1 VRVFAV
7 LSLLFATL
15 AVSCFDCRPVETR
28 PLALDCA
35 AAATFRG
42 ELHLDSAET
51 FRSFLSDRCL
61 TEATATE
68 IDAVVAGVDFTT
80 EAVFVARGARG
91 SIARCL
97 ESRVTESV
105 DVCGDGL
112 KVIFED
118 EESGDDVCPGDWTI
132 AFALQ
137 RADLRAA
144 LDD

>member
-7 LSLLFATL
+7 LSLLSATL
-15 AVSCFDCRPVETR
+15 AVGCFDCRPIETR
-28 PLALDCA
+28 ALALECSG
-35 AAATFRG
+35 AATFRG
-42 ELHLDSAET
+42 ELHLDSPDT

-61 TEATATE
+61 TDATATE
-68 IDAVVAGVDFTT
+68 IDAVVASVDFTT

-97 ESRVTESV
+97 ESRAAESV

-112 KVIFED
+112 KVVFED
-118 EESGDDVCPGDWTI
+118 EESGDDVCPGDWTV

-144 LDD
+144 IDD